1 MIGPSSLRALTLQS
15 KFGRPVSPRAA
26 LKFEVDKVSF
36 VRVAAAVFQTAQAHC
51 GVAPSQCYATEP
63 GGAHSAQGHCGVAPS
78 RWFATEP
85 GSAHSAQGHCGV
97 APSHDVVQVV
107 REQMGKVADVALAA
121 VHCGGGAG
129 AWRLALARM
138 KVGGQDRDMDK
149 ASFE

>member
-1 MIGPSSLRALTLQS
+1 MCSYALRGAQVRGGQNFLCEGGLQWQPRHLIGRHRAT
-15 KFGRPVSPRAA
+15 V
-26 LKFEVDKVSF
+26 
-36 VRVAAAVFQTAQAHC
+36 VFQTTQAHC
-51 GVAPSQCYATEP
+51 GVAPSQWYATEP

-78 RWFATEP
+78 RWFAIER

-107 REQMGKVADVALAA
+107 LEQMGKVADVALAA

-129 AWRLALARM
+129 AWRLALAQM
-138 KVGGQDRDMDK
+138 KIGGQDRDMDK